1 MDFSSF
7 HEARPPGGRLE
18 AAPLRAS
25 LAKKA
30 WAAAP
35 PAKKSSLAVTASAKI
50 LKLPP
55 SSAPPPPRLLGAVH
69 ISVLY
74 TFPHNKRS

>member
-7 HEARPPGGRLE
+7 HEARPPGGRLA

-55 SSAPPPPRLLGAVH
+55 SSAPPPPRFLGAVH
-69 ISVLY
+69 ISA
-74 TFPHNKRS
+74 RSFVSKTEK